1 MSMSEDLTLED
12 MPMEVK
18 KLDQI
23 DIYEAKQTL
32 DFQNIFN
39 SLQKVVFTEFQKILL
54 CQLFH

>member
-1 MSMSEDLTLED
+1 MSMSEELTLED

-32 DFQNIFN
+32 DIPDIF
-39 SLQKVVFTEFQKILL
+39 
-54 CQLFH
+54 